1 MKEKNY
7 LKFYGIKYYF
17 TGFSDFINYIYNLGL
32 TQFIE
37 YFNKYIIC
45 ISSLTPDFLSLKPDK
60 VSLIYSDQYEDKS
73 LGSRLFCDIC
83 DITANSPYDKSIYQE
98 LRYYNSTTNSKQ
110 IEAYFINFGPDFD
123 KMNTN
128 PTNPDNSLSANVL
141 NYLSKENID
150 FISKINTL
158 IIGYDPKINATK
170 ALMIANIIY
179 YKISTNQD
187 LDVIVL
193 GIDKSGATGNLLRNV
208 SMQHLKAR
216 GIGAGSIARWIL
228 EIANVPLVEVYLGKP
243 SLHLE
248 NYIRKTY
255 GKTAKIKDDRS
266 AIANFNTIIKSSK
279 QINHVPYLMIGDT
292 VDTDIKFGQNLGIDT
307 LLVLSGSTTPELLNF
322 SNYLNQ
328 CTVTNLINEGDKY
341 EKLPQSIKNEINR
354 INIIT
359 EEEAKSDNI
368 DKFLHKFTDY
378 KIKPPT
384 AIFES
389 LQKLYNDIKNDYN

>member
-1 MKEKNY
+1 
-7 LKFYGIKYYF
+7 
-17 TGFSDFINYIYNLGL
+17 
-32 TQFIE
+32 
-37 YFNKYIIC
+37 
-45 ISSLTPDFLSLKPDK
+45 
-60 VSLIYSDQYEDKS
+60 
-73 LGSRLFCDIC
+73 
-83 DITANSPYDKSIYQE
+83 
-98 LRYYNSTTNSKQ
+98 
-110 IEAYFINFGPDFD
+110 
-123 KMNTN
+123 MNTN